1 MPEPIAQAIGA
12 LHHLAALGGPV
23 IWLLLAMAVFAVTL
37 MLVKAWQILRFDWH
51 GRARLAQAMAQWRA
65 GHDGRAIELLHD
77 VRHPA
82 GRVLLLA
89 MRGSSAPA
97 PLLRDELQRLAR
109 AALGNLQSWMR
120 ALELVAVTAP
130 LLGLLGTVLG
140 MVEAF
145 RNLNEAG
152 AQADPGLLSS
162 GIWQALLTTAAGLIV
177 AVPATL
183 GHGWLERRIERLAD
197 RLQDSVTQV
206 FTRDLVTLHS
216 PGRVTPRLP
225 EQVPPDL
232 VEPLARRRP

>member
-1 MPEPIAQAIGA
+1 VTEAAWQAFGA
-12 LHHLAALGGPV
+12 LRHLATLGGPV
-23 IWLLLAMAVFAVTL
+23 IWLLLAMAAFAVTL
-37 MLVKAWQILRFDWH
+37 ILLKAWQILRFNWQ
-51 GRARLAQAMAQWRA
+51 GRTKLAQALSQWHA
-65 GHDGRAIELLHD
+65 GHDTRAIELLHD
-77 VRHPA
+77 ARHPA
-82 GRVLLLA
+82 GRILLLA
-89 MRGSSAPA
+89 MKGSAAPA

-152 AQADPGLLSS
+152 VQADPGLLSS
-162 GIWQALLTTAAGLIV
+162 GIWQALLTTAAGLVV

-197 RLQDSVTQV
+197 RLQDQVTQV
-206 FTRDLVTLHS
+206 FTRDLVALHS
-216 PGRVTPRLP
+216 PGRVPPRLP
-225 EQVPPDL
+225 EQVTPDL
-232 VEPLARRRP
+232 VTPLPRRRS